1 MLYLDSKEKKYIDEF
16 STSNFIAIKG
26 NSYITPESHSILP
39 SITND
44 SLAAI
49 AADMGLKVERR
60 NVPVE
65 ELDEMDEVGAVGTAA
80 ENTPVG
86 TINYRGRD
94 IVFGDGKNA
103 GPRIKGLYE
112 RLLAIQTG
120 EYPDKHGWLYEVEL

>member
-1 MLYLDSKEKKYIDEF
+1 
-16 STSNFIAIKG
+16 
-26 NSYITPESHSILP
+26 
-39 SITND
+39 
-44 SLAAI
+44 
-49 AADMGLKVERR
+49 MGLKVERR

-65 ELDEMDEVGAVGTAA
+65 ELDEMDEVGACGNRGC
-80 ENTPVG
+80 NTPVG

-103 GPRIKGLYE
+103 GPSIKGLYE